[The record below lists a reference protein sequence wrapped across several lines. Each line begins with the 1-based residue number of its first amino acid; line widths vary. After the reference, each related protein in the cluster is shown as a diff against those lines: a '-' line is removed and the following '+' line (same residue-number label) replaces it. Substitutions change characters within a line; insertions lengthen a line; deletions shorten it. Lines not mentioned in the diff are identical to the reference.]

1 MRAGE
6 TRLRFLSD
14 GKRQAFRSEA
24 TMSWRLA
31 SSKDPKI
38 GAVLKSVEQHWIET
52 GFVLDR
58 DQLLTKVRALI
69 AARR

>member
-1 MRAGE
+1 MALGE
-6 TRLRFLSD
+6 LK
-14 GKRQAFRSEA
+14 G
-24 TMSWRLA
+24 
-31 SSKDPKI
+31 PKI

>member
-1 MRAGE
+1 MALGE
-6 TRLRFLSD
+6 LK
-14 GKRQAFRSEA
+14 GPE
-24 TMSWRLA
+24 
-31 SSKDPKI
+31 I